1 MARVSTIGTETKTE
15 TKQNQAKVKDRAKTM
30 FWSILCYSEFSVI
43 KKHVLKLEKLM
54 DKAHAYE
61 LFIFGDHVWTM
72 FGPCLDHVLIMFGP
86 CLV

>member
-1 MARVSTIGTETKTE
+1 MQITLIDKRAREGSCDRDQNKTKLKSKIE
-15 TKQNQAKVKDRAKTM
+15 LKQC

-43 KKHVLKLEKLM
+43 KRHVLKLEKSM

-61 LFIFGDHVWTM
+61 LFIFGDHVRTM
-72 FGPCLDHVLIMFGP
+72 FGS